1 MIKEWVVKGS
11 FTNLLSGIGVGTV
24 PAMTAIAVLTSGGDA
39 PGMNAAIRA
48 VTKVAAS
55 RGIPTW
61 GVEGGYDGLIDGEFR
76 PLVRTNRDGKPAPLP
91 EVEAEGGEGGTILGS
106 SRSERFFEMESRA
119 TAIGHLERYSITGV
133 IVIGGNGSMAGAHA
147 LSQETNIPVVGI
159 PASIDN
165 DIGLTREA
173 LGVDSALNTI
183 VEACDNISDTAR
195 SHHRAFIVEV
205 MGRQSGYLAM
215 AAAVATAADAVLL
228 PEKPHTRDQV
238 IDSVVT
244 CIQKSFD
251 AARDKTRVLIIKA
264 EGVPVPTH
272 ELVEEA
278 TKRTSINGDKFEIR
292 SAVLGH
298 VVRGGDASFRDRLLA
313 GRFGRVAVEALLAGR
328 SDVMA
333 GWNIGVESGE
343 ATTDD
348 WIRLFSIADVLE
360 ETEALLDGSSPVS
373 LDRVARMEAIQGVLA
388 L

>member
-1 MIKEWVVKGS
+1 
-11 FTNLLSGIGVGTV
+11 
-24 PAMTAIAVLTSGGDA
+24 MTALAVLTSGGDA

-55 RGIPTW
+55 HGVPTW
-61 GVEGGYDGLIDGEFR
+61 GVENGYDGLIDGSFR
-76 PLVRTNRDGKPAPLP
+76 PLIRSNRAGEPAPLH
-91 EVEAEGGEGGTILGS
+91 EVESEGGQGGTILGS
-106 SRSERFFEMESRA
+106 SRSKRFFDRA
-119 TAIGHLERYSITGV
+119 ARVEAAQQLEEYSITGLV
-133 IVIGGNGSMAGAHA
+133 VIGGNGTMAGVHA
-147 LSQETNIPVVGI
+147 LVEETDVPIVGI

-215 AAAVATAADAVLL
+215 AAAVATAADAVLM
-228 PEKPHTRDQV
+228 PERPHTREEV
-238 IDSVVT
+238 IDSVVR
-244 CIQKSFD
+244 CIETSFD

-264 EGVPVPTH
+264 EGVNVPTH
-272 ELVEEA
+272 EIVEEA
-278 TKRTSINGDKFEIR
+278 TLRCNGGGAEYEIR

-313 GRFGRVAVEALLAGR
+313 GRFGRVAVEAALDGD

-333 GWNIGVESGE
+333 GWNIGVDLGKP
-343 ATTDD
+343 TTDD
-348 WIRLFSIADVLE
+348 WIRLFDISDVLH
-360 ETEALLDGSSPVS
+360 ETEALLDGTSSVS
-373 LDRVARMEAIQGVLA
+373 IDRIARMEAIQGVLA